1 MRHCAWGE
9 GDASF
14 HRSPAKF
21 SGGTQK
27 KGCKASRMCIIGSMS
42 DSGKSL
48 VCDVV
53 LGFLCPPALIG
64 KLSLEAA
71 DIKAKERKEPEPV
84 PEVNGFCSLVLI
96 GLGVVVLIAKAT
108 GQI

>member
-1 MRHCAWGE
+1 MQC
-9 GDASF
+9 
-14 HRSPAKF
+14 
-21 SGGTQK
+21 
-27 KGCKASRMCIIGSMS
+27 SRNVYNRVIMS
-42 DSGKSL
+42 DSGKGL

-71 DIKAKERKEPEPV
+71 DIKAKERKEREEPV
-84 PEVNGFCSLVLI
+84 PEVNGFCNLVLI
-96 GLGVVVLIAKAT
+96 ALGVVVLIAKAT

>member
-1 MRHCAWGE
+1 
-9 GDASF
+9 
-14 HRSPAKF
+14 
-21 SGGTQK
+21 
-27 KGCKASRMCIIGSMS
+27 MS
-42 DSGKSL
+42 ESGKSL

-96 GLGVVVLIAKAT
+96 ALGVALLIAKAT
-108 GQI
+108 GQF

>member
-1 MRHCAWGE
+1 MADG
-9 GDASF
+9 
-14 HRSPAKF
+14 
-21 SGGTQK
+21 
-27 KGCKASRMCIIGSMS
+27 MCIMVSMS

-71 DIKAKERKEPEPV
+71 DIKAKERKMSEREEPARD
-84 PEVNGFCSLVLI
+84 VNGFCNLVLI
-96 GLGVVVLIAKAT
+96 ALGVAVLIAKFT
-108 GQI
+108 GAI

>member
-1 MRHCAWGE
+1 
-9 GDASF
+9 
-14 HRSPAKF
+14 
-21 SGGTQK
+21 
-27 KGCKASRMCIIGSMS
+27 MS
-42 DSGKSL
+42 DSDKSL

-71 DIKAKERKEPEPV
+71 DMMAKERKERKEREEPA

-96 GLGVVVLIAKAT
+96 ALGVVVLIAKAT
-108 GQI
+108 GQF